1 MRSDEM
7 WADEENVYGK
17 LKFFWDDQVKLRHH
31 KESIEHNLSAATSSI
46 AAIKAR
52 SDATSKANVKK
63 ARRLEKTV
71 GELEAALADSL
82 ERMRPARIV
91 DMTRSCII
99 YVLTADKDTCK
110 FQVILERT
118 TLTFRA
124 SSKSD
129 VHLWISNLQAGHIQ
143 RNAVLGLSAD
153 LRNERLHRDRRFHP
167 TERQG
172 FELQT
177 CPSNISIPP
186 HHDQDIPSRIQ
197 QAQSAE
203 LPHLDST
210 AAQPVE
216 EDKEEQRGHLSLN
229 WQEKEIQ
236 QVPNVI
242 WKNPEYEF
250 LAFLYLDRNLISEI
264 PDALS
269 NMKYLEALSLSR
281 NNIKIIPDYIS
292 KHTRLVTLA
301 LSFNQISEIP
311 QAVGDLKYLQ
321 YLNLFSNLIK
331 EIPMALHRCERL
343 EDLNVGRNPLLS
355 EEEVT
360 GSSVLRIPQE
370 ILQRQKSGRG
380 FDPRSFVKLL
390 RMQERSTSK

>member
-1 MRSDEM
+1 MATCSYRRGGASDLGQ
-7 WADEENVYGK
+7 DEENVYGK
-17 LKFFWDDQVKLRHH
+17 LKFFWDDQ
-31 KESIEHNLSAATSSI
+31 
-46 AAIKAR
+46 AR

-99 YVLTADKDTCK
+99 YVLTADK
-110 FQVILERT
+110 
-118 TLTFRA
+118 
-124 SSKSD
+124 
-129 VHLWISNLQAGHIQ
+129 
-143 RNAVLGLSAD
+143 
-153 LRNERLHRDRRFHP
+153 
-167 TERQG
+167 
-172 FELQT
+172 
-177 CPSNISIPP
+177 
-186 HHDQDIPSRIQ
+186 DQDIPSRIQ

-269 NMKYLEALSLSR
+269 NMK